1 LKLSISL
8 RTLTK
13 QARYLWLGLPLFG
26 LIELAASVYFSKR
39 FPELDE
45 WRALQAEL
53 TRLKQE
59 KDLIVIAPEWAE
71 PLARTAF
78 GDSLMPIAD
87 VARPDEASYPRAIE
101 VAALDNENPLIA
113 SWPVARAKRFGKFS
127 LRTRTNP
134 AFQPPLFVLTD
145 HATPPTLSVSE
156 RGPGGG
162 STPCRYGTRPPST
175 ASGLLAPPAF
185 PRQRFSCGPIE
196 ADFVGS
202 TIIDDQN
209 YRARR
214 CLWANPA
221 PGGLLSLNFAGVPLG
236 EQLYGYVG
244 FSFFRFRD
252 HGWPAVTI
260 SFAIDGVGLGSHS
273 HLPES
278 GWQRFQFA
286 TPQFRG
292 SAHELRMD
300 ISGIE
305 SRELELCFYAA
316 TR

>member
-1 LKLSISL
+1 MKLLIRI
-8 RTLTK
+8 RTLTPRAK
-13 QARYLWLGLPLFG
+13 YLWLALPLFG
-26 LIELAASVYFSKR
+26 LVELGASVYFSSC
-39 FPELDE
+39 FPQLDE

-53 TRLKQE
+53 ARLKQD

-78 GDSLMPIAD
+78 GDALMPIAD
-87 VARPDEASYPRAIE
+87 VARADEASYRRAIE
-101 VAALDNENPLIA
+101 VAALGDVNPLLVN
-113 SWPVARAKRFGKFS
+113 WPVSTEKRFGKFT
-127 LRTRTNP
+127 LRTRPNP
-134 AFQPPLFVLTD
+134 AFHPPSFVLTD
-145 HATPPTLSVSE
+145 HAVPPALSVSE
-156 RGPGGG
+156 RGPSGEL
-162 STPCRYGTRPPST
+162 TPCRYGTRPPSS

-185 PRQRFSCGPIE
+185 PRQRFSCGPVE
-196 ADFVGS
+196 ADFVGT

-221 PGGLLSLNFAGVPLG
+221 PGGLLSLSFADVPLG

-278 GWQRFQFA
+278 GWQRFEFA
-286 TPQFRG
+286 TAQFRG
-292 SAHELRMD
+292 SPHEVKME
-300 ISGIE
+300 IAGIE